1 MGSASTLGLI
11 GPVRRADVFAVSAL
25 DEVSQMV
32 DAVASG
38 RPAAPAWMR
47 TLAAVLAMEGWAWP
61 AAGRGRRAHS
71 LADQAPAVTGRVK
84 GIPGQSARTDR
95 SAYMIWPRG
104 IPSPWLVARA
114 AVEWR
119 TVRTRP
125 SA

>member
-25 DEVSQMV
+25 DEVSV

-71 LADQAPAVTGRVK
+71 LADQAPAA
-84 GIPGQSARTDR
+84 QAASMA
-95 SAYMIWPRG
+95 S
-104 IPSPWLVARA
+104 LVNRLERIAPL
-114 AVEWR
+114 
-119 TVRTRP
+119 T
-125 SA
+125 